1 MVSKRSSGPRSG
13 SQRPSQVPK
22 SWSLAVPET
31 MKSLAKSM
39 QPIESKL
46 YHGQDPFQTTLY
58 ISLVYSTYPQINGSP
73 VV

>member
-1 MVSKRSSGPRSG
+1 MVSKRSSGARLG
-13 SQRPSQVPK
+13 SQRPSHVPK

-46 YHGQDPFQTTLY
+46 DHNQ
-58 ISLVYSTYPQINGSP
+58 
-73 VV
+73 